1 MFNYRNLD
9 DVEFE
14 ELCKD
19 IMKRKLDVELRTYR
33 KGKDGGI
40 DLQDN
45 EKGNNIIVQVK
56 HYINS
61 TYSDLISALK
71 KEVEKVGKLSPN
83 KYYICCALELRPSQ
97 TNEVYALFENYMDS
111 KENIID
117 LKCIDSF
124 LQEEMNKDIVKKNFK
139 LWLSA
144 SNILSEINNQDIFI
158 DCEVL
163 LDDIEK
169 ESELF
174 VETDTYRRC
183 KSLLENYNILIIT
196 GAPGVGKT
204 TISKMLV
211 LYYASLGYRV
221 RYTTNGVISELKKA
235 ISSEKDSKEVVLL
248 DDCLGQYYFSMRDNQ
263 EGELI
268 ALIKYLKNNKNK
280 KLIMNSRV
288 AIMNEAKERSIEFE
302 KVILKNNEKIHLI
315 NMDKISVYEKARILY
330 NHLYFNK
337 IPQEYYNYIKKDK
350 NYLKIINHPNY
361 TPRIIEYITDVYRYK
376 SILPEKYM
384 DFILESLSNPE
395 LIWSNE
401 YERRL
406 KKVDRILINTLFSVT
421 DTAIDYDVLK
431 KAFSK
436 RISIEN
442 DIDVIVDSFENT
454 IKRLNKSMI
463 KIIDKSNGKEIS
475 VLNPSVNDYIKAMLE
490 KNNLELVK
498 IRETLIYYEQLKR
511 CYSDE
516 EISTIITEY
525 IRNQKFIDLNVV
537 DINICRNIETLLLY
551 YIGKY
556 RILDEK
562 YIDLICDYIIKIKDE
577 NWINKSEVDKIQIVN
592 SFFEDP
598 IYSFYKIDEHMKN
611 VNFVNSILL
620 DINFE
625 NSCEIYNKLRSIDE
639 DNFTERIKSYILQ
652 DSKEKVEEYLENI
665 SIDIFTED
673 FDFWQCFNN
682 NYNFIS
688 DFPMEE
694 WKRVESATI
703 ETERNIYSEYINYV
717 KQYLIDC
724 VNKIINEDIKGE
736 LYSLIDKINYEDYLF
751 KSDIESYVEGM
762 LEPEFYEDYSSHEED
777 NILYSDSY
785 SNSMDIITGIF
796 DR

>member
-19 IMKRKLDVELRTYR
+19 IMKRKLGVELRTYR

-61 TYSDLISALK
+61 TYSNLISTLK
-71 KEVEKVGKLSPN
+71 KEVEKVKKLGPN
-83 KYYICCALELRPSQ
+83 KYYICCALELTPSQ
-97 TNEVYALFENYMDS
+97 TNEVYGLFEDYMNS
-111 KENIID
+111 KENIVD

-124 LQEEMNKDIVKKNFK
+124 LQEEINKDIVKKNFK

-144 SNILSEINNQDIFI
+144 SNILSEINNQNIFI

-183 KSLLENYNILIIT
+183 KSVLENQNILIIT

-221 RYTTNGVISELKKA
+221 RYTTNGVLSDLKKA
-235 ISSEKDSKEVVLL
+235 ISFEKDSKEVILL
-248 DDCLGQYYFSMRDNQ
+248 DDCLGQYYFSMNDNQ
-263 EGELI
+263 EIELVS
-268 ALIKYLKNNKNK
+268 LIKYLKNNKNK

-288 AIMNEAKERSIEFE
+288 AIMNEAQERSIEFE
-302 KVILKNNEKIHLI
+302 KFIFKNNEKIHLI
-315 NMDKISVYEKARILY
+315 NMDKISVYEKARIFY

-337 IPQEYYNYIKKDK
+337 IPQEYYNCIKKEK
-350 NYLKIINHPNY
+350 NYLKIINHPSY
-361 TPRIIEYITDVYRYK
+361 TPRIIEYITEPYRYK
-376 SILPEKYM
+376 EILPEKYI
-384 DFILESLSNPE
+384 DFILECLCNPE

-421 DTAIDYDVLK
+421 DTTIECDVLK

-436 RISIEN
+436 RIRIEN
-442 DIDVIVDSFENT
+442 DIDIIVDSFENT

-463 KIIDKSNGKEIS
+463 KIIDKSNSKEIS

-490 KNNLELVK
+490 KNSVELAR
-498 IRETLIYYEQLKR
+498 IRESLIYYEQLKR

-516 EISTIITEY
+516 EISTIIIEY
-525 IRNQKFIDLNVV
+525 IRSGKFIDLHVV
-537 DINICRNIETLLLY
+537 DPNICTNIETLLLY
-551 YIGKY
+551 YIVEY
-556 RILDEK
+556 RILDHN
-562 YIDLICDYIIKIKDE
+562 YIGVICDYIIKMKDE
-577 NWINKSEVDKIQIVN
+577 KWYSKSEVDKAKIVN
-592 SFFEDP
+592 SFLDEP
-598 IYSFYKIDEHMKN
+598 IYSFYKINEHIKN
-611 VNFVNSILL
+611 VDFVNSILL
-620 DINFE
+620 DMNFE
-625 NSCEIYNKLRSIDE
+625 NSCEIYNKLSGIDY
-639 DNFTERIKSYILQ
+639 DYFTERIKSYILQ
-652 DSKEKVEEYLENI
+652 DSKEKIDEYLENI
-665 SIDIFTED
+665 SINVFLED
-673 FDFWQCFNN
+673 FDFWKYF
-682 NYNFIS
+682 NYNYDFIS
-688 DFPMEE
+688 GFLMEE
-694 WKRVESATI
+694 WKRVE
-703 ETERNIYSEYINYV
+703 
-717 KQYLIDC
+717 YLQQ
-724 VNKIINEDIKGE
+724 
-736 LYSLIDKINYEDYLF
+736 
-751 KSDIESYVEGM
+751 
-762 LEPEFYEDYSSHEED
+762 
-777 NILYSDSY
+777 
-785 SNSMDIITGIF
+785 
-796 DR
+796 